1 MPASSIC
8 TNFGRA
14 IPIGLA
20 LLPDGC
26 AGRAKRAWQD
36 FGTSSHG
43 TTHVLH
49 IRRPL
54 VLRRA
59 SSGYAR
65 DSCERGL
72 WLSATGQPRSLAT
85 YLQKP
90 LPLHGPKTGFVSSH
104 WTGAQNVG
112 RRGRPLPRET
122 ARRAHRGLGRVR
134 SALGLA
140 SDATGCK
147 RGALAEDWSL
157 FSVAPRY
164 LAQRGDPGDPKP
176 QSVCSLAF
184 SGSAFSI

>member
-85 YLQKP
+85 CLKKSLP
-90 LPLHGPKTGFVSSH
+90 LPGPKTGSVYPH
-104 WTGAQNVG
+104 WTRAQNVG
-112 RRGRPLPRET
+112 RRGRSLPREA
-122 ARRAHRGLGRVR
+122 ARRAYRGFGRVR
-134 SALGLA
+134 SALGLT
-140 SDATGCK
+140 SDPTGYKWC
-147 RGALAEDWSL
+147 ALAQVWLL

-164 LAQRGDPGDPKP
+164 LAQRGDPGDDPKP
-176 QSVCSLAF
+176 QS
-184 SGSAFSI
+184 